1 MGSKLAAGVLRRVTA
16 PRVVRHRAAAR
27 LIHGLAAAP
36 LLPAGAR
43 ASLARRLRSGMV
55 RAGWPAGDSRA
66 ALVAVAGAVD
76 PAARADLLIEEAT
89 DELAEG
95 RTPAHLMD
103 AVRAELAE
111 ADRAYARGDGAAAAR
126 RLYRVLRTQFHRV
139 LHFDQLS
146 SPLVEDPAA
155 FLAPLH
161 GSAVGRA
168 LLAPRGRVKPP
179 APAPTD
185 RPLRLLLLLNGSAH
199 FLQAV
204 RERYGDHPGVELR
217 YLRLDDDPVAG
228 PLTRQSR
235 RMVAEA
241 LLGGTEYGEQVERW
255 IRPHLDW
262 ADTVFVDWA
271 VATAAMTTLVD
282 PGDTRIVVRLHSYEA
297 FGRWPSL
304 IDFSRVDDVVFVSD
318 HLRDFALRVTPGL
331 VGAQAPRTHVLCNAV
346 ELTPFRRAKEPSARF
361 TLGLVGTSAVAK
373 DPRWAIE
380 VLRLLR
386 ASDERYRL
394 LLVGGGLD
402 TGLSRAARDYAAALE
417 KDLAELEAT
426 GAVTRVGHTDDVP
439 GVLAGIGVV
448 LSSSVRESFHCA
460 VVEGAASG
468 AVPVVRDWPFFAGG
482 AHGAF
487 TVFPA
492 DWVVDTPAA
501 AAARIRAV
509 TADEQVWRA
518 AGATAAAHALATWD
532 WSVTAPHFDRMLGI
546 GAA

>member
-36 LLPAGAR
+36 LLPTGAR
-43 ASLARRLRSGMV
+43 AALARRLRAGMIG
-55 RAGWPAGDSRA
+55 AGWPAGESRA
-66 ALVAVAGAVD
+66 ALVTVAGAVD
-76 PAARADLLIEEAT
+76 PAVRADLLAQEAA
-89 DELAEG
+89 DDLAEG
-95 RTPAHLMD
+95 RTPSHLLA
-103 AVRAELAE
+103 AVSADLGE

-126 RLYRVLRTQFHRV
+126 RLYRVLHTQFHRV
-139 LHFDQLS
+139 IHFDQLT

-168 LLAPRGRVKPP
+168 LLTPRGRVTP
-179 APAPTD
+179 AALAPTD
-185 RPLRLLLLLNGSAH
+185 RPLRLLLMLNGSAH
-199 FLQAV
+199 FLGAV
-204 RERYGDHPGVELR
+204 RERYADHPGVEVR

-235 RMVAEA
+235 NMVTEA
-241 LLGGTEYGEQVERW
+241 LLGGTEYGEQIERW
-255 IRPHLDW
+255 LRPHLDW

-271 VATAAMTTLVD
+271 VATAAMTSLVD

-297 FGRWPSL
+297 FGRWPHL

-318 HLRDFALRVTPGL
+318 HLRDFTLRVTPGL
-331 VGAQAPRTHVLCNAV
+331 TGPDAPRTHVLCNAL
-346 ELTPFRRAKEPSARF
+346 ELAPFRRAKDPAARF

-386 ASDERYRL
+386 AEDERYRL

-402 TGLSRAARDYAAALE
+402 TRRSRAARDYATALE
-417 KDLAELEAT
+417 ADLAELEPS
-426 GAVTRVGHTDDVP
+426 GAVVRVGHTDDVP
-439 GVLAGIGVV
+439 GVLTGIGVV

-468 AVPVVRDWPFFAGG
+468 AVPVVRDWPFFADGV
-482 AHGAF
+482 HGAR

-492 DWVVDTPAA
+492 DWVVDSPAA

-509 TADEQVWRA
+509 TADERVWRTEGA
-518 AGATAAAHALATWD
+518 AAAAHALATWD
-532 WSVTAPHFDRMLGI
+532 WSVNAPHFDRMLGI
-546 GAA
+546 EQR